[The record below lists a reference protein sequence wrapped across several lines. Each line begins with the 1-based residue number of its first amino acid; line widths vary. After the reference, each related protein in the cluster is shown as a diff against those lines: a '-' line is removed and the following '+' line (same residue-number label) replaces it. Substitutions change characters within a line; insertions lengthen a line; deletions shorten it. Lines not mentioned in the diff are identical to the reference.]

1 MAGCSTDTSG
11 KLTSAE
17 KGKKKTLGSTQ
28 EAELLKNK
36 FLKKRATTV
45 DFANLDIRLI
55 YVTK

>member
-1 MAGCSTDTSG
+1 MAGCSTDTPG

-17 KGKKKTLGSTQ
+17 KGKKTLGSTQ

-36 FLKKRATTV
+36 FYKKKATTV

>member
-1 MAGCSTDTSG
+1 MAGCSTDTPG

-17 KGKKKTLGSTQ
+17 KGKKTLGSTQ

-36 FLKKRATTV
+36 FYKKKDTTV